1 MVALQV
7 GEVGEL
13 SEIFQWRGDTV
24 ANGLAGFSSED
35 KRHVGEE
42 MSDVS
47 FLLPSGLAGYSVVGN
62 TCYLDSHVHCV
73 VRC

>member
-1 MVALQV
+1 MLQV

-13 SEIFQWRGDTV
+13 TEIFQWRGDAV
-24 ANGLAGFSSED
+24 ANGLVGFSSDD

-47 FLLPSGLAGYSVVGN
+47 PLLPSVWAGYPIVGD
-62 TCYLDSHVHCV
+62 TCYLQPHADCAL
-73 VRC
+73 RC